1 MATRPIVGGSMSN
14 SLASEIA
21 LNALEMA
28 RTRQPLQS
36 EAVFHSVR
44 GGQYTSGAFRARLA
58 NMDLKQSMSRKA
70 NGWDKAPAESFFA
83 TLKREAFETPV
94 LKNHNEARQPIFEY
108 IEGYYHSNGPIR
120 PSTTRLLTKLRCA
133 IKTNA
138 LLRHSFSG
146 NSDQLHFYYKPN
158 IQAASGLRL
167 DCSYLIEGYIRLT
180 ASLRSPAHRHQ
191 SGITRLHPNTATGC
205 VKGMFL
211 LRGFAVDAFF
221 NLLS

>member
-1 MATRPIVGGSMSN
+1 MNELGLQVKTRRKRVRTTHGCRANAASPTLVKRDFEAHNPGQLWVSDLTYSRSRTGFWYLCTVLDMATRPIVGGSMSN

-70 NGWDKAPAESFFA
+70 NDWDKAPAESFFA

-108 IEGYYHSNGPIR
+108 IEGYYHCKRAHS
-120 PSTTRLLTKLRCA
+120 
-133 IKTNA
+133 A
-138 LLRHSFSG
+138 L
-146 NSDQLHFYYKPN
+146 NYQTPN
-158 IQAASGLRL
+158 QAALR
-167 DCSYLIEGYIRLT
+167 YQNQR
-180 ASLRSPAHRHQ
+180 AA
-191 SGITRLHPNTATGC
+191 
-205 VKGMFL
+205 
-211 LRGFAVDAFF
+211 
-221 NLLS
+221 